1 MKIVLDT
8 NVLLSGLMY
17 RESVPGRIVT
27 AWREGEFDVVMSPE
41 QLNEIGRVLAY
52 PKIRRVLRWDDRKI
66 EAFVKQ
72 LRLRVE
78 TVRIDRTA
86 GAIVRDPEDAPIL
99 AILITAGADMLVTGD
114 GDLLA
119 VSDRFPIF
127 TPSQFSRRL

>member
-1 MKIVLDT
+1 
-8 NVLLSGLMY
+8 
-17 RESVPGRIVT
+17 
-27 AWREGEFDVVMSPE
+27 
-41 QLNEIGRVLAY
+41 
-52 PKIRRVLRWDDRKI
+52 LRWDDRKI
-66 EAFVKQ
+66 EAFIKQ

-86 GAIVRDPEDAPIL
+86 GASVRDPEDAPIL